1 VTFSDPKEAFLFIFT
16 RVARWYI
23 FRPIISIWVN
33 FGVIAMKDVGK
44 FYGHLVYF
52 VVILVYIVPILMFY
66 TKKNLATLIFTAP
79 GINICIYLRYDS
91 TYCYFMQIRS

>member
-52 VVILVYIVPILMFY
+52 VVILVYCSHFDVLYQEKSGNSDLHSALYQHLYLF
-66 TKKNLATLIFTAP
+66 TL
-79 GINICIYLRYDS
+79 
-91 TYCYFMQIRS
+91 